1 MTRIRRPTRKR
12 REVTPPT
19 QVVRPPFFVNENKF
33 FAPLVQVTPSTER
46 QLADDLTANE
56 AKAML
61 VADANALEHSSAK
74 PLLPDVK
81 ARIAWLRR
89 AAKAIPTKSKVESEE
104 KKRHQRELAF
114 DLLDRVPAEGDQHQW
129 RKRLRA
135 EKKDYRAYHRSRV
148 RLQRKGNYQAVRR
161 VVQRVFAVTGCGRR
175 LKLRF
180 TLDRKFRNS
189 K

>member
-1 MTRIRRPTRKR
+1 MTRITRPTRKR
-12 REVTPPT
+12 REVTPPA

-104 KKRHQRELAF
+104 KIRHQRDLAF
-114 DLLDRVPAEGDQHQW
+114 DLLCRVPAEGDQRQR

-135 EKKDYRAYHRSRV
+135 EKKAIVHAIAVAFGCSERETTKRVGVWFKEFLRSPDAAE
-148 RLQRKGNYQAVRR
+148 G
-161 VVQRVFAVTGCGRR
+161 
-175 LKLRF
+175 
-180 TLDRKFRNS
+180 
-189 K
+189 

>member
-1 MTRIRRPTRKR
+1 
-12 REVTPPT
+12 
-19 QVVRPPFFVNENKF
+19 VVRPPFFVNESKF

-89 AAKAIPTKSKVESEE
+89 AANAIPTKSKVESEE
-104 KKRHQRELAF
+104 KIRHQRELAF
-114 DLLDRVPAEGDQHQW
+114 DLLGRVPAEGDQHQW

-135 EKKDYRAYHRSRV
+135 EKKTIVQAIAVAFGCSEKETTKRFGVWFKEFLQSRV
-148 RLQRKGNYQAVRR
+148 AAEG
-161 VVQRVFAVTGCGRR
+161 
-175 LKLRF
+175 
-180 TLDRKFRNS
+180 
-189 K
+189 